1 LSWKEFWV
9 SSQDNPQIEPK
20 LPLSSEPSSSFPR
33 SPDDHPFSLSDAG
46 LGQNSPL
53 AQPSGENPA
62 WNGWDVLAIIG
73 LAFVTIF
80 ISQFVIL
87 FGAHYLVY
95 PRVPVA
101 DLAQRPIL
109 ILIMQFGIDGAV
121 GLYLFLW
128 VEGKYRVPFWKAIR
142 WNWPGGWWK
151 LLGVGAATLLGLGML
166 ERILPMPKDTPFDKL
181 FSSPRDAYLIALMA
195 VSLGPLVEELFFRG
209 MFYPVL
215 AKRWGAEWGVL
226 VTALLFGLMHL
237 PQYGNAWGPLVVIFA
252 VGVVC
257 GTVRAATGSVAASFL
272 VHVGYNGTQ
281 MLIAILI
288 THGFTQMPKSLLE
301 WNGV

>member
-1 LSWKEFWV
+1 ME
-9 SSQDNPQIEPK
+9 PQ
-20 LPLSSEPSSSFPR
+20 LPLSGQPSSSFPQG
-33 SPDDHPFSLSDAG
+33 PNDHAFSSLDAASG
-46 LGQNSPL
+46 KNSPP
-53 AQPSGENPA
+53 AQRSGENPA
-62 WNGWDVLAIIG
+62 WNGLDVLAIVG

-80 ISQFVIL
+80 LSQLVIL

-95 PRVPVA
+95 PRVRIA

-109 ILIMQFGIDGAV
+109 ILIMQFVIDGAV

-128 VEGKYRVPFWKAIR
+128 VEGKYRIPFWRAIR

-215 AKRWGAEWGVL
+215 AKRWGAEWGVFI
-226 VTALLFGLMHL
+226 TALLFGLMHL
-237 PQYGNAWGPLVVIFA
+237 PQYGNSWGPLVIIFL

-257 GTVRAATGSVAASFL
+257 GAVRAATGSVAASFL

-301 WNGV
+301 WSGV

>member
-1 LSWKEFWV
+1 V

-33 SPDDHPFSLSDAG
+33 GPDSQPFSLSGAG
-46 LGQNSPL
+46 LEQNSPL
-53 AQPSGENPA
+53 APQSGENPV
-62 WNGWDVLAIIG
+62 WNGWDVLVIIG
-73 LAFVTIF
+73 LAFVTILL
-80 ISQFVIL
+80 SQFVIL

-95 PRVPVA
+95 PRVRVA

-109 ILIMQFGIDGAV
+109 ILIMQFVIDGAV

-142 WNWPGGWWK
+142 WNWPSGWWK
-151 LLGVGAATLLGLGML
+151 LLGVGVVTLLGLGML

-215 AKRWGAEWGVL
+215 AKHWGAEWGVFL
-226 VTALLFGLMHL
+226 TALLFGLMHL
-237 PQYGNAWGPLVVIFA
+237 PQYGNAWGPLVVIFL

-257 GTVRAATGSVAASFL
+257 GAVRAATGSVGSSFL

-288 THGFTQMPKSLLE
+288 THGFTQMPRSLLE
-301 WNGV
+301 W